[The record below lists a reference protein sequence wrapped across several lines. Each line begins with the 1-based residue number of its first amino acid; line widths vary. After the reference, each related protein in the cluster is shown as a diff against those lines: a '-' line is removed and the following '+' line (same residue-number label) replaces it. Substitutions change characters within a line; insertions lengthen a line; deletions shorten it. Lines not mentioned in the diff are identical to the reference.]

1 MLIFRTGTPWMLMFR
16 SAGSAVKESCFE
28 SLFAALLTLILE
40 WTVPASYMTR
50 LMVQPY
56 PLLLFQYIAA
66 ITLVF
71 RTKIAYGRYWECATT
86 SYEMGSKLGDAF
98 TEGVT
103 FDELINTN
111 KRQYGEDGAVWLEK
125 RRRFQALLLR
135 RLSLMHALA
144 LQYLRRDDC
153 LKNLVA
159 SDGREPNVPMGAGAF
174 GGMEQPTSRADPKW
188 QQLEVLGG
196 ITESELASLENTPD
210 RVGYIFA
217 QIMHIS
223 AQRRCDGGLGS
234 DAPVLSRFWQTLS
247 DGHLGMR
254 QSRKIEDI
262 PFPWPYTQAVSV
274 MTRLFTLTTPL
285 YLAHFANCSSVGGK
299 CDQPN
304 WWVAPLLAFMTVSA
318 YVTID
323 AVAHAL
329 EDPYVH
335 PPNDLPANAI
345 QAAFNNRLLTV
356 FDSVRRPA
364 DGAVPV
370 NMADDPKYWDHW
382 AELEADDVRLAT
394 LDLLREWRAHG
405 TKDHTGQKSPSFRS
419 KGMVATPDLVG
430 LSSGYKPT
438 KLKIS
443 ITDRGIFKQVREV
456 RMPSSPSRERRH
468 QRLDDA
474 AIEVV

>member
-1 MLIFRTGTPWMLMFR
+1 MGAFINYTSTGDREAL
-16 SAGSAVKESCFE
+16 AQAIKGYEY
-28 SLFAALLTLILE
+28 LAAHLH
-40 WTVPASYMTR
+40 
-50 LMVQPY
+50 
-56 PLLLFQYIAA
+56 
-66 ITLVF
+66 
-71 RTKIAYGRYWECATT
+71 
-86 SYEMGSKLGDAF
+86 LG
-98 TEGVT
+98 
-103 FDELINTN
+103 
-111 KRQYGEDGAVWLEK
+111 KH
-125 RRRFQALLLR
+125 
-135 RLSLMHALA
+135 MHALA
-144 LQYLRRDDC
+144 MQYLRRDDC

-159 SDGREPNVPMGAGAF
+159 SDGRHPNAPMGAGAF

-234 DAPVLSRFWQTLS
+234 DAPLISRYWQTLS

-285 YLAHFANCSSVGGK
+285 YLAHFANCSSVSGK
-299 CDQPN
+299 CDHPN
-304 WWVAPLLAFMTVSA
+304 WWVAPFLAFMTVSA

-356 FDSVRRPA
+356 LDSVRRPA

-370 NMADDPKYWDHW
+370 DMADDPKYWDHW

-394 LDLLREWRAHG
+394 LDFLREWRAHG
-405 TKDHTGQKSPSFRS
+405 TKDHMGQKSPSYRS
-419 KGMVATPDLVG
+419 KGMVATPGLVD
-430 LSSGYKPT
+430 LSSGIQPT
-438 KLKIS
+438 KLKFS
-443 ITDRGIFKQVREV
+443 ITDGGITAKRVREG
-456 RMPSSPSRERRH
+456 RRPARE
-468 QRLDDA
+468 RLDDD